1 MNIQE
6 EVRKANA
13 RLKAAKMGVA
23 LQLRGDRISLIA
35 TLLPKTDSIKTKDH
49 QQRIPL
55 GIYANHQGPKQA
67 EAEAKMV
74 ALNWLRR
81 PLNGLITWIL
91 LAVLLLQR
99 RAENELNNLKIIS
112 LLPAFTRMT
121 LKQPT
126 SCGDG
131 STMLA

>member
-23 LQLRGDRISLIA
+23 LQLRGDRISLVA
-35 TLLPKTDSIKTKDH
+35 TLLPKTDSIKTKAH

-55 GIYANHQGPKQA
+55 GIYASHQGPKQA

-81 PLNGLITWIL
+81 PLNGLIAWMQLVT
-91 LAVLLLQR
+91 LLLQQH
-99 RAENELNNLKIIS
+99 AGN
-112 LLPAFTRMT
+112 
-121 LKQPT
+121 
-126 SCGDG
+126 
-131 STMLA
+131 